1 MALTQKNIVS
11 KILDLTKKIGSDWKD
26 ELYAIGIYE
35 NVRTIYDMYSDRIIG
50 NTLVA
55 FVILAYSNESDWI
68 VVHEDRMKN
77 KYNILKRLGLS
88 EDTLKDDLWCEVVSG
103 DNTPTNIVSKWFLD
117 WQKDSRWS
125 TFISKKKYYS
135 ENLQFVNTP
144 INPTREVSYR
154 GEISTVMLSDTELL
168 KAKKLKGELL
178 SEAQEQEQGA
188 MELYAEMEDDFVTL
202 NAIANKEQI
211 PKITDSKSITF
222 ESMIHRRGN
231 KKN

>member
-1 MALTQKNIVS
+1 
-11 KILDLTKKIGSDWKD
+11 
-26 ELYAIGIYE
+26 
-35 NVRTIYDMYSDRIIG
+35 
-50 NTLVA
+50 
-55 FVILAYSNESDWI
+55 
-68 VVHEDRMKN
+68 
-77 KYNILKRLGLS
+77 
-88 EDTLKDDLWCEVVSG
+88 
-103 DNTPTNIVSKWFLD
+103 
-117 WQKDSRWS
+117 
-125 TFISKKKYYS
+125 
-135 ENLQFVNTP
+135 
-144 INPTREVSYR
+144 
-154 GEISTVMLSDTELL
+154 MLSDTELL